1 MDHMLELGS
10 AMSRF
15 AELIGKAMGD
25 EPVPACPEWT
35 VRDLTTHL
43 GTVHR
48 WAAATVLSSQRLQ
61 EPAPLVTEPIVEW
74 YAGTATALLG
84 ALQAVSPDEPTPN
97 FSYVNET
104 AAFWSRR
111 QMHETTVHTIDAAQA
126 LGVDENEWAV
136 ASSVAADG
144 IDEVLQVFFPRMTA
158 RKQRPDV
165 RSRIRLVATDTQ
177 QTWLVAP
184 GAGDLGP
191 PLQLHPS
198 LEADGSVSGTAAD
211 LYLGLWKRLGPE
223 RLDFEGVDGRILFD
237 GPTTP

>member
-15 AELIGKAMGD
+15 AELAGKATGD

-43 GTVHR
+43 GAIHR
-48 WAAATVLSSQRLQ
+48 WAAATVLSGERLH
-61 EPAPLVTEPIVEW
+61 EHAPLVTEPIVEW
-74 YAGTATALLG
+74 YAGTATALLS

-111 QMHETTVHTIDAAQA
+111 QMHETTVHTVDAAQA
-126 LGVDENEWAV
+126 LGLAEDEWAV

-177 QTWLVAP
+177 ESWLVAP
-184 GAGDLGP
+184 GSGDSGP

-198 LEADGSVSGTAAD
+198 LDADGSVSGTAVD

>member
-15 AELIGKAMGD
+15 AELVGKAMGD
-25 EPVPACPEWT
+25 EPVPACPGWT
-35 VRDLTTHL
+35 VHDLTTHL
-43 GTVHR
+43 GAVHR
-48 WAAATVLSSQRLQ
+48 WAAATVLSGQRLQ

-74 YAGTATALLG
+74 YAGTATALLS

-97 FSYVNET
+97 FSYVNER
-104 AAFWSRR
+104 AGFWSRR
-111 QMHETTVHTIDAAQA
+111 QMHETTVHTVDAAQA
-126 LGVDENEWAV
+126 LGLAEDEWAV

-177 QTWLVAP
+177 QSWLVAP
-184 GAGDLGP
+184 GNGDSGP

-198 LEADGSVSGTAAD
+198 LDADGSVSGTAVD